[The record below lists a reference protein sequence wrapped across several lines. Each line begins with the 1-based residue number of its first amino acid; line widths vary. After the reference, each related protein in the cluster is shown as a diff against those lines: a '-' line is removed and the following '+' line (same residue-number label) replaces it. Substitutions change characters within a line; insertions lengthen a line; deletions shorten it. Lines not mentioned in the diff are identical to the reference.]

1 MDIVEVKKYEDKAW
15 GFIYVAPRCEKKVA
29 DKLRGSGHICY
40 LPTIPHAYMMH
51 YTKVITQIAMFPSYL
66 FVCLGREDATDL
78 RYANKQIIK
87 TQLLFDEE
95 RETVLI
101 RELQA
106 LQKCEELAKREPI
119 LINPGIQKGDK
130 ILITKGELKG
140 LETEVIH
147 RDDNHDSI
155 IINITI
161 LDKNIEYSVPAGS
174 LKKLTN

>member
-1 MDIVEVKKYEDKAW
+1 MDIVEIKKYEDKTW

-29 DKLRGSGHICY
+29 EKIKGSRHICY
-40 LPTIPHAYMMH
+40 LPTVPHAYMMH
-51 YTKVITQIAMFPSYL
+51 YTKVVTQIPMFPSYL

-78 RYANKQIIK
+78 RYANKQILK
-87 TQLLFDEE
+87 TQLLFDKE
-95 RETVLI
+95 REDVFI

-106 LQKCEELAKREPI
+106 LQKVEELAKNKPI

-140 LETEVIH
+140 LETDVIH
-147 RDDNHDSI
+147 RDDNNNSI

-161 LDKNIEYSVPAGS
+161 LDKNIEYSVPAGD
-174 LKKLTN
+174 LKKLTS